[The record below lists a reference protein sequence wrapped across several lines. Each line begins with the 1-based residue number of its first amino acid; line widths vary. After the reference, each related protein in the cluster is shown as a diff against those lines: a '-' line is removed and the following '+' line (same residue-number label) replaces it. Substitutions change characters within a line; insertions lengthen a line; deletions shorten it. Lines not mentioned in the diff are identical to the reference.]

1 MIVFRRRALAGV
13 LCASLALG
21 MPTAARA
28 DNNTGCGQRTEACKI
43 VVKIKKTIGGSN
55 KPAKKVKDG
64 GSEKSSLPTCEDL
77 NRRGGLTAPP
87 PGADRAEW
95 VQVSCIEGGLPI
107 TLWVRRT
114 QAQVDPSQIAQ
125 TLLARLQLRRISI
138 GMTPKG
144 PDAMALVGLPVWLWV
159 ADPTRTSWGP
169 ATISAGGVTLTAR
182 VDSVTWSLGD
192 GTVLSCGKGSVWKR
206 GMGAK
211 PSPTCGHTYTR
222 RGVYPVSATTH
233 WVARWSGHGQA
244 GTVRLDLVSSRRL
257 EVGEVQVNGTGG

>member
-1 MIVFRRRALAGV
+1 MEWRQSRGRADDRLPQARTSWRPMC
-13 LCASLALG
+13 LPALG

-43 VVKIKKTIGGSN
+43 VVKIKKTVGGS

-64 GSEKSSLPTCEDL
+64 GSGKSSLPTCEDL

-138 GMTPKG
+138 DDAERAGCDGAGG
-144 PDAMALVGLPVWLWV
+144 PSGGFGW
-159 ADPTRTSWGP
+159 PTRRGQAGGRP
-169 ATISAGGVTLTAR
+169 RISAGGVTLF
-182 VDSVTWSLGD
+182 
-192 GTVLSCGKGSVWKR
+192 
-206 GMGAK
+206 
-211 PSPTCGHTYTR
+211 
-222 RGVYPVSATTH
+222 VSTP
-233 WVARWSGHGQA
+233 
-244 GTVRLDLVSSRRL
+244 
-257 EVGEVQVNGTGG
+257 

>member
-1 MIVFRRRALAGV
+1 MEDPDRPGDHACPHTLVTSIPDGIHKHKHTHNVNRWI
-13 LCASLALG
+13 
-21 MPTAARA
+21 
-28 DNNTGCGQRTEACKI
+28 EA
-43 VVKIKKTIGGSN
+43 
-55 KPAKKVKDG
+55 
-64 GSEKSSLPTCEDL
+64 
-77 NRRGGLTAPP
+77 
-87 PGADRAEW
+87 
-95 VQVSCIEGGLPI
+95 
-107 TLWVRRT
+107 
-114 QAQVDPSQIAQ
+114 
-125 TLLARLQLRRISI
+125 
-138 GMTPKG
+138 KG